1 MPTFNTNLEL
11 GSVAF
16 VVRGSLDYWIEKMTV
31 GQVRVVRT
39 LPRFSQYV
47 NDGVYVEEYMCVET
61 GVGSGNIWR
70 YGKNIFKDEKDAE
83 RSVIEHQQAAYKKR
97 AEREERKAKDEEYK
111 REQELKLLNS
121 LKAKYEVPNGQAA

>member
-16 VVRGSLDYWIEKMTV
+16 VVRGSLDYQIEKMTV

-39 LPRFSQYV
+39 LPRFSHYT
-47 NDGVYVEEYMCVET
+47 NGGVYKEEYMCVET
-61 GVGSGNIWR
+61 GVGSVNVWE

-83 RSVIEHQQAAYKKR
+83 RSVIKHQQEAYKQR
-97 AEREERKAKDEEYK
+97 AARDERKAEVEKQK
-111 REQELKLLNS
+111 RENELRMLED
-121 LKAKYEVPNGQAA
+121 LKKKYEVDNA